1 MTRLSVK
8 RNGSSS
14 DLSRKT
20 KPWRLYKPTATADVE
35 ETSFSPSRT
44 HSSYCSSKTLT
55 RQLVMDITITLLN
68 GESHPLTVA
77 PGTTVGSL
85 KDLLS
90 QRSRLSPESQ
100 KLFYDNDGEKIIL
113 DDTMSSL
120 SAYGV
125 SPGANIFVLA
135 KEPANIQVF
144 LTTVSGQIHTYTV
157 RPGETV
163 AGFKLKVKQRE
174 KVAEDQQR
182 LMHESKQMDDG
193 SRTLES
199 YNVKEGSTIYLNGRL
214 RGG

>member
-1 MTRLSVK
+1 
-8 RNGSSS
+8 
-14 DLSRKT
+14 
-20 KPWRLYKPTATADVE
+20 
-35 ETSFSPSRT
+35 
-44 HSSYCSSKTLT
+44 
-55 RQLVMDITITLLN
+55 MDITITLLN
-68 GESHPLTVA
+68 GESHPLIVA

-90 QRSRLSPESQ
+90 QRSRLSPEGQ

-113 DDTMSSL
+113 DNPITSL

-125 SPGANIFVLA
+125 SSGANIFVLA
-135 KEPANIQVF
+135 KEEPTNIQVF
-144 LTTVSGQIHTYTV
+144 LRTLNGQTHAYTV
-157 RPGETV
+157 RAGETV

-182 LMHESKQMDDG
+182 LTHESKQMDDG

-199 YNVKEGSTIYLNGRL
+199 YNVKEGSNIYLNGRL

>member
-1 MTRLSVK
+1 
-8 RNGSSS
+8 
-14 DLSRKT
+14 
-20 KPWRLYKPTATADVE
+20 
-35 ETSFSPSRT
+35 
-44 HSSYCSSKTLT
+44 
-55 RQLVMDITITLLN
+55 MDITITLLN

-100 KLFYDNDGEKIIL
+100 KLFYDNDGDKIIL
-113 DDTMSSL
+113 DNPVTSL

-135 KEPANIQVF
+135 KEPTNIQVF
-144 LTTVSGQIHTYTV
+144 LRTLNGQTNAYTV

-182 LMHESKQMDDG
+182 LTHESKQMDDG

-199 YNVKEGSTIYLNGRL
+199 YNVKEGSTIFLNGRL